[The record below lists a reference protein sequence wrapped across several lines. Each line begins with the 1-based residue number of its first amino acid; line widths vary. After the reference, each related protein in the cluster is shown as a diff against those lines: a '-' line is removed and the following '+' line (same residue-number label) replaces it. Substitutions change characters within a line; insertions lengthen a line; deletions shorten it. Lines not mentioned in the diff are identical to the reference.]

1 MMNNCLNM
9 LLDLG
14 VKDGFLEQPKF
25 IFIPEV
31 MILAPKLCPQIY
43 HRIIQQVNCPISV
56 LSWMFSGFNLSAWG
70 VPVGGSGY
78 PKAEGRQLYVRQR
91 NKFDYDGTGKAS
103 AEW

>member
-1 MMNNCLNM
+1 MNNCLNM

-43 HRIIQQVNCPISV
+43 HRIIQQVNSPISE
-56 LSWMFSGFNLSAWG
+56 S
-70 VPVGGSGY
+70 
-78 PKAEGRQLYVRQR
+78 
-91 NKFDYDGTGKAS
+91 
-103 AEW
+103 